1 MQGIFFLKG
10 EGWGWLKREGWLNK
24 FLLLR
29 RGDLLEGGGLFER
42 GGLID
47 DLRYYPYIMQI
58 VTVPLFI
65 E

>member
-1 MQGIFFLKG
+1 MQGIFFLRG
-10 EGWGWLKREGWLNK
+10 GVGWLKTEGWLNK
-24 FLLLR
+24 SLLLR
-29 RGDLLEGGGLFER
+29 RGGLFER

-47 DLRYYPYIMQI
+47 DLRYYPYITQI